1 MTTTLPRITEGDGDY
16 VAKFDTWADLLEAVL
31 AQLEGQI
38 TGQSGG
44 LAVPYGLQEIFDR
57 RGLIGVDSYDF
68 AEGVLTGPAYNLLVD
83 PGGYWDGAGIFY
95 RKVTSSDLAM
105 AGKTTGAYYLNLDAA
120 GNPVVAATAD
130 LSTSRQ
136 FTWNASTHTV
146 AAKAVYAG
154 VAILL
159 DGDDYAACLVSI
171 ARDKTF
177 TTLAARLEEIEALL
191 AKTVQTPAAADI
203 INLNWSLGG
212 HARVTLNRATT
223 TFNFSGAYDGQ
234 KCVLELLQDAVG
246 GRAAAFGAAAAA
258 GTDFTF
264 PVPLSGADKTD
275 FLGFIYSAGNGKYNY
290 VSLARGY

>member
-31 AQLEGQI
+31 SQLEGQI

-57 RGLIGVDSYDF
+57 RGLIGIDSYDF
-68 AEGVLTGPAYNLLVD
+68 EEGVLTGPAYNLLVD

-95 RKVTSSDLAM
+95 RKATSSSLSL
-105 AGKTTGAYYLNLDAA
+105 AGKATGTYYLNLDAA
-120 GNPVVAATAD
+120 GNPVVDATSD

-136 FTWNASTHTV
+136 FSWNASTHTV

-154 VAILL
+154 VEILL
-159 DGDDYAACLVSI
+159 DGDDYAACLASV
-171 ARDKTF
+171 ARAKIF
-177 TTLAARLEEIEALL
+177 TTMAARLEEIEELL
-191 AKTVQTPAAADI
+191 AKTVQTPAAADT

-212 HARVTLNRATT
+212 HARVTLDRATT

-246 GRAAAFGAAAAA
+246 GRAVAFGASAAA

-275 FLGFIYSAGNGKYNY
+275 FLGFIYVAGNGKYNY